1 MYDDPN
7 ALGGQCIFVG
17 EYNNSIYN
25 LFIESGI
32 VSNIFTVYKKAPTGS
47 RLV

>member
-7 ALGGQCIFVG
+7 ALGGRCIFVG

-25 LFIESGI
+25 LSTEGGI
-32 VSNIFTVYKKAPTGS
+32 ASNIFTVHKKAPVGS